1 MNLFAKADPRFQT
14 WQDID
19 DAILH
24 ETNIPKL
31 FALMEI
37 LEPTI
42 LMRRDALRELP
53 ENAPEL
59 RAIETALQTL
69 LSRQKKSTKL
79 LTSQTRR
86 S

>member
-14 WQDID
+14 WQDIY

-69 LSRQKKSTKL
+69 FVVKRNRLNF
-79 LTSQTRR
+79 
-86 S
+86 